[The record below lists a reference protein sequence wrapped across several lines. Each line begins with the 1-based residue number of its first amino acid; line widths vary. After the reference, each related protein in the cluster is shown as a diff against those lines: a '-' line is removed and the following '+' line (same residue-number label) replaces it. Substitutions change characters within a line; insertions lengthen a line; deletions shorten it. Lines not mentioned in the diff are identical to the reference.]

1 MNYHLPFDQGLK
13 RKDLLAK
20 TDFLSFIQAGNGRLS
35 EVTSLTKNNS

>member
-20 TDFLSFIQAGNGRLS
+20 TDILSFIQAGNGS
-35 EVTSLTKNNS
+35 EVTSLTKNIS